1 MSARPSSYEL
11 KIIKILQKEN
21 IAFKREE
28 RIDKFWGS
36 LYRMDFSIYLN
47 GEKIFIEVDGEQHF
61 KPVYGKAALIK
72 QQEHDRR
79 KNSFCLSNEI
89 KLYRIPYWELKNINS
104 FSDILQD
111 KFLVQSKW
119 HNDTIIP

>member
-1 MSARPSSYEL
+1 
-11 KIIKILQKEN
+11 
-21 IAFKREE
+21 
-28 RIDKFWGS
+28 
-36 LYRMDFSIYLN
+36 MDFSIYLN

-61 KPVYGKAALIK
+61 KSVYGKAALVK

-104 FSDILQD
+104 LSDILQD